1 MSRETPIKQV
11 ALEPHA
17 MMLVHKLKFARRT
30 TGIRSVTVL
39 PRQKKLEEHEK
50 TEQGRTSRIV
60 LRFLFHSLDC
70 LLNCCKSGHLVE
82 LCINLVP
89 ADRIAN
95 TCRVCINV
103 VATEIKLK

>member
-1 MSRETPIKQV
+1 MSRETPINQV

-17 MMLVHKLKFARRT
+17 MMLVHKLKFVRRT
-30 TGIRSVTVL
+30 TGTCGVTVL
-39 PRQKKLEEHEK
+39 LLVPRQKKLEEHEK

-60 LRFLFHSLDC
+60 LRFLFHSWDC

-95 TCRVCINV
+95 TCRVCINI
-103 VATEIKLK
+103 VAT